1 MAASDGATEEAF
13 LDRMLTRLAL
23 TEETQ
28 LEKVLSK
35 LLPLAVSRLGSA
47 HHPTKMK
54 VRKAASLA
62 PHVVPPPAV
71 PLSRRRRRRRAV
83 VACCVDVFIQST

>member
-1 MAASDGATEEAF
+1 MATNSGATDGATEEAF

-23 TEETQ
+23 TEEKQ

-35 LLPLAVSRLGSA
+35 LLPLAVSRLGSS

-54 VRKAASLA
+54 AS
-62 PHVVPPPAV
+62 
-71 PLSRRRRRRRAV
+71 PLSD
-83 VACCVDVFIQST
+83 CVFVFL

>member
-1 MAASDGATEEAF
+1 VLKLISMATSGGSDGATEEAF

-23 TEETQ
+23 TEEKQ

-35 LLPLAVSRLGSA
+35 LLPLAVSRLGSS

-54 VRKAASLA
+54 ARHSYSV
-62 PHVVPPPAV
+62 
-71 PLSRRRRRRRAV
+71 
-83 VACCVDVFIQST
+83 

>member
-1 MAASDGATEEAF
+1 VLKLISMATSGGSDGATEEAF

-23 TEETQ
+23 TEQ

-35 LLPLAVSRLGSA
+35 LLPLAVSRLGSS

-54 VRKAASLA
+54 ARHSYSV
-62 PHVVPPPAV
+62 
-71 PLSRRRRRRRAV
+71 
-83 VACCVDVFIQST
+83 

>member
-1 MAASDGATEEAF
+1 MATSSGGAAADGASEEAF

-23 TEETQ
+23 TEEKQ

-35 LLPLAVSRLGSA
+35 LLPLAVSRLGSS

-54 VRKAASLA
+54 ARNYSL
-62 PHVVPPPAV
+62 
-71 PLSRRRRRRRAV
+71 L
-83 VACCVDVFIQST
+83 I

>member
-54 VRKAASLA
+54 VRKAASLP
-62 PHVVPPPAV
+62 PHVVRPRS
-71 PLSRRRRRRRAV
+71 LIIKKKKEEEEEEGSG
-83 VACCVDVFIQST
+83 SLL